1 MGALNF
7 KNKLYLQRMLL
18 KKRILPFLIMCL
30 VSLLQHQSAAFSIF
44 PTTKIRFNSISKIPQ
59 QHQHVSYIDRITPLF
74 AKKSKSKSNRATRN
88 KIGKRTASAS
98 GFGGAAVEPC
108 PCGSDLGYMKCCG
121 KLHKEPDAFANATPE
136 QVVRARYSAYAKRE
150 VSCIFL
156 LLTTMS

>member
-1 MGALNF
+1 
-7 KNKLYLQRMLL
+7 MLL